1 MFRHSVTRDPP
12 RKSVTRLVGAAALA
26 FTLLLGAHTPASAQV
41 ACAKHADLVEQL
53 GTKHAEAPI
62 GIGLAS
68 NGGIVQVFSSE
79 DGVTWTIVMTMP
91 NGISCLMAAG
101 ESWELIS
108 PELFNVKGPKV

>member
-1 MFRHSVTRDPP
+1 MFRHTVTRDPP
-12 RKSVTRLVGAAALA
+12 RKSVTRLVGAAMLA
-26 FTLLLGAHTPASAQV
+26 ATLLFGAHTPASAQSVCV
-41 ACAKHADLVEQL
+41 AHADLVKQL
-53 GTKHAEAPI
+53 GTKHAETPI

-79 DGVTWTIVMTMP
+79 DGVSWTIVMTMP